1 MNTRRTLGK
10 QELPQAAFRWRN
22 LWRRMEIGK
31 TDFPLAGSELKKE
44 TIITAIVFF
53 GVGFLAGYIYDAHQS
68 SRPQPAV
75 STATSPGT
83 AGAGEAPGGA
93 AGTSGSAMPGLP
105 QGHPPIDVDSMIKAL
120 QDQAAQNPRDPE
132 APLRLANV
140 LYDHQRYSDAVEWY
154 QKALKLDP
162 KNVNARTDLG
172 TCFFNLGQPKQAL
185 AEYRESLRSDPR
197 HEPTLFNLIVVN
209 LEGTHDLAAARD
221 AWQQLHR
228 LNPNYSGLDQLKQRL
243 DAAGGG
249 SAPQ

>member
-1 MNTRRTLGK
+1 MGI
-10 QELPQAAFRWRN
+10 EH
-22 LWRRMEIGK
+22 IH
-31 TDFPLAGSELKKE
+31 FPLAGNELKKE

-75 STATSPGT
+75 SAAMSQGA
-83 AGAGEAPGGA
+83 AGAGGAQGGA
-93 AGTSGSAMPGLP
+93 ADASGASGGAMPGLP
-105 QGHPPIDVDSMIKAL
+105 QGHPPINVDSMIKAL
-120 QDQAAQNPRDPE
+120 QDQAAQNPQDPE

-140 LYDHQRYSDAVEWY
+140 LYDHQRFSEAVEWY

-162 KNVNARTDLG
+162 KNVGARTDLG

-185 AEYRESLRSDPR
+185 AEYRKSLESDPR
-197 HEPTLFNLIVVN
+197 HEPTLFNVIVVN
-209 LEGTHDLAAARD
+209 LEGTHDLAAARA
-221 AWQQLHR
+221 AWDELHR
-228 LNPNYSGLDQLKQRL
+228 LNPSYQGLDQLKQRL